1 MPIKEI
7 SRRQLKRFS
16 KPWITQGIRASLK
29 TKNKLFASGDQT
41 KYKFYRN
48 KINHLIRI
56 SKRGY
61 FHDYFEKNLQN
72 MKKTWEAL
80 NNLLNRKTK
89 KSRHVNAIK
98 DFNNGNKTREDKGD
112 REGIPHTHPIP

>member
-1 MPIKEI
+1 MSI
-7 SRRQLKRFS
+7 LK
-16 KPWITQGIRASLK
+16 
-29 TKNKLFASGDQT
+29 
-41 KYKFYRN
+41 
-48 KINHLIRI
+48 
-56 SKRGY
+56 
-61 FHDYFEKNLQN
+61 KNLQN

-112 REGIPHTHPIP
+112 REGIPHAHPIP

>member
-1 MPIKEI
+1 
-7 SRRQLKRFS
+7 
-16 KPWITQGIRASLK
+16 
-29 TKNKLFASGDQT
+29 
-41 KYKFYRN
+41 
-48 KINHLIRI
+48 
-56 SKRGY
+56 
-61 FHDYFEKNLQN
+61 